1 MIESKN
7 ANTPLNPLDFD
18 LLMNGSTSQNFSS
31 TLLQPELPRS
41 PLPNYSEPV
50 TVKVPPATGQDN
62 SDVSIL
68 DSAVSSTENSIVSND
83 DVQLLHSPVA
93 SIMPKAVAL
102 GDILLKFEDIKPSNK
117 RLTHLQ

>member
-1 MIESKN
+1 M
-7 ANTPLNPLDFD
+7 
-18 LLMNGSTSQNFSS
+18 
-31 TLLQPELPRS
+31 
-41 PLPNYSEPV
+41 
-50 TVKVPPATGQDN
+50 KVPPATGQDN